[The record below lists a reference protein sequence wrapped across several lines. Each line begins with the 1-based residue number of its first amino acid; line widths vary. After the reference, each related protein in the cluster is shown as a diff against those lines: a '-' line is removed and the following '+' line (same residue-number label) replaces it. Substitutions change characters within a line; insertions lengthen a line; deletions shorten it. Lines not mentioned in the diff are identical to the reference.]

1 MSNIARRVYVGLI
14 GCGLLLAAL
23 AITAPAVM
31 GQGFDWLDPI
41 VMENDWSPENTED
54 RTRSVAWG
62 DIDGDGDL
70 DLAVGGLAH
79 DWPGHFAIQ
88 IYLNEDGRLANE
100 PAQAFGEIDVFSVA
114 WGDLDGDSDL
124 DLIVGVGPYDGEGG
138 QNRAYRNVGGA
149 LEMQPFWTSPRTDAT
164 HSVALGDIDGDGR
177 LDLVEGNCGSPNR
190 IYRNEGLSQD
200 GRLRLDHVLWTDG
213 ISDTTTSIAVGDV
226 DGDGLLDLV
235 VGNGDGE
242 EYCAGSGITAMPNKL
257 YLGDGATLEA
267 APAWESDEAD
277 HTRSVALGDVDGDG
291 DLDLA
296 VANDWMPDGGEDRI
310 YLNEDGSLE
319 TTASWASMEAEST
332 HAIAWGD
339 VDGDGD
345 LDLATGGPGPN
356 YIYLNL
362 EAGLEITPT
371 WMSDAMLLTSS
382 IAWGDVDG
390 DGDLDLAAGNDW
402 DVNSLYIYEN
412 LNLDDEPVWEQPTDP
427 DRYTTIAWGDVDGDG
442 DLDLIAGSDLDASE
456 VYLNHNGQLA
466 AAPAWSK
473 VIDGAQSLAWSD
485 ADGDGDLD
493 LAVAQGENGCAL
505 YRNAGVTSG
514 ALTLTRVWSRPGDV
528 AQVAWGD
535 VDSDGDLDLAVA
547 AGDLEIYHNIGG
559 ASLLE
564 ATPGWIWENEALITS
579 IAWGDVDGDGDLD
592 LAAGFQS
599 SANRLFLNAEG
610 ALQRPAAWY
619 ADNGAWTTHVAWAD
633 VDGDGDL
640 DLAVGNASSP
650 DVIYF
655 NEGGALQET
664 AGWASKD
671 RDHTTHLAWAD
682 VDGDG
687 DLELTTVSW
696 NITRVYLNPGDD
708 LPSEAS
714 WRLDGLPK
722 VIDWGDVDGDGDLD
736 LAVADTNGLQLYLNG
751 KPAPPQHAGAPA
763 YAAIRQAHH
772 ANGYTAATVHDSGA
786 IPFTYTL
793 FDPTGAPMQAVSGYY
808 SLDGGGKW
816 EPAVATSD
824 TLTQNLATDG
834 REHVYTWD
842 VLNSDVFGQSDN
854 VIFRLVAA
862 PLAPATKSSAPNTYT
877 YPRAIPGPYLRPNV
891 SAQTHPLRVRGNQV
905 RVISGTQN
913 VADAIVYRLPAGQ
926 STGATL
932 YACADG
938 EPVTTDEHGFLQG
951 RGEIALGDTLIALT
965 PASDTSAVACQ
976 TYASTDVPQAI
987 TDARPTVVTSTLTIA
1002 ESAEIVDVNVTLSGA
1017 HSYFGDLEFL
1027 LESPEGTSIRLMRSS
1042 CDGADGDFD
1051 LTLDDEAQGG
1061 WPCPPDDGG
1070 VYRPSE
1076 PLAAFAGEESHGVWT
1091 LTVRDHARYD
1101 GGALDGWSL
1110 EICTREKPPYDVY
1123 YTSAPPTETGMDGHL
1138 VTERGVQTIEVSPD
1152 NPLILFN
1159 LDVALEWDAR
1169 QDTAFLDQLKF
1180 DLHKT
1185 AEILFDATN
1194 GQATLGEL
1202 TIYHNRARWDS
1213 ADIRI
1218 YASNALIPN
1227 ADVGGIVDED
1237 TSEVIE
1243 SNPYAIPTQSQPY
1256 TITYRAGSARMGAT
1270 WHRYG
1275 SASGTQGEDW
1285 PRALAHELGHYLF
1298 YLYDNY
1304 LGLNDEGMVVA
1315 VNSCTGSLMTNAHVT
1330 NEYRTGSAWAAACAT
1345 TISARR
1351 NGRADWETITTFY
1364 PWLTANAQ
1372 TGPLALPL
1380 ALPEIAEIEPDESV
1394 AEPLADF
1401 TFSLSDSY
1409 GASLQPGD
1417 YAEAVLYQ
1425 DDAFIEL
1432 GRPTVDK
1439 VIARGAR
1446 LGDRLCVYEL
1456 DADPPR
1462 LGCETVTEDDTVL
1475 MLVEQPTW
1483 TPEIIVSPI
1492 SSRTVTIIVSATLAA
1507 DETLVARI
1515 YPEGGAA
1522 TAAHALADAGGDYRH
1537 TFELAEAA
1545 VAGDVQVWV
1554 DEPEGETD
1562 PRREAVTSY
1571 ALGGSP
1577 ECDLFCPP
1585 GGRCAQSAGGEID
1598 NFIPAIS
1605 SDGQVLL
1612 YGNVKFADGEFYALQ
1627 KATRLPDPPAW
1638 ATVVG
1643 DGYYLLASAGAPPL
1657 TEIASVNFRFRQQ
1670 DVPAGEEDFLRLYFW
1685 DGTAWQKLA
1694 TERTRPNEVAAASQG
1709 AGLYALMSTLEIPLH
1724 QSGWNLVAYPVQ
1736 ETRAVTEAL
1745 ASIDGYYSLVYG
1757 YDATDTADPWKLYQP
1772 PQPDGSIFWANDL
1785 ETLTFGRGY
1794 WISAT
1799 RVITWQLKGS
1809 ESANQRVS
1817 EWANGRMSESTRA
1830 PAIHTPP
1837 ATYYGVI
1844 SPTTDFTPQ
1853 AGMAITASVA
1863 ERACAFA
1870 QTQARGDDVVYAI
1883 NVGYNPRGGTCG
1895 ADGDTVTFTV
1905 GSRVMEQS
1913 AVWRNTRLWALDLHP
1928 PGTPLPPTRRVFLP
1942 VVVRGL

>member
-1 MSNIARRVYVGLI
+1 MNHVTRRGYVGLI

-23 AITAPAVM
+23 AMTAPAVM

-41 VMENDWSPENTED
+41 MLENDWSPEETED

-79 DWPGHFAIQ
+79 DDPGRFAIQ
-88 IYLNEDGRLANE
+88 IYRNDDGRLNRE
-100 PAQAFGEIDVFSVA
+100 PAQAFGEIDVLSVA
-114 WGDLDGDSDL
+114 WGDLDGDGDL
-124 DLIVGVGPYDGEGG
+124 DLVVGAAPHTDGEGG
-138 QNRAYRNVGGA
+138 QNRAYRNVGGT
-149 LEMQPFWTSPRTDAT
+149 LEMQPFWISEATDAT

-177 LDLVEGNCGSPNR
+177 LDLATGNCGASNVV
-190 IYRNEGLSQD
+190 YRNAGLTSE
-200 GRLRLDHVLWTDG
+200 GRLRFEPLWTDAV
-213 ISDTTTSIAVGDV
+213 SDTTTSIALGDV
-226 DGDGLLDLV
+226 DGDGRLDLV

-242 EYCAGSGITAMPNKL
+242 EYCAVPPGGLSMSNKL
-257 YLGDGATLEA
+257 YLGSGDTLET
-267 APAWESDEAD
+267 APVWESNEAD
-277 HTRSVALGDVDGDG
+277 LTRSVALGDVDGDG
-291 DLDLA
+291 LLDLA
-296 VANDWMPDGGEDRI
+296 VGNSDGEDRI
-310 YLNEDGSLE
+310 YWNDGGSLE
-319 TTASWASMEAEST
+319 SSASWVSMEAEST
-332 HAIAWGD
+332 HAVAWGD

-345 LDLATGGPGPN
+345 VDLATGGPGPN
-356 YIYLNL
+356 YIYLNR
-362 EAGLEITPT
+362 EAGMEITPT

-402 DVNSLYIYEN
+402 EVNSLYIYEN

-442 DLDLIAGSDLDASE
+442 DMDLIAGSDLDASE
-456 VYLNHNGQLA
+456 VYLNVGGQLA
-466 AAPAWSK
+466 PAPAWSK
-473 VIDGAQSLAWSD
+473 VLDGAQSLAWGD

-493 LAVAQGENGCAL
+493 LAVAQGESGCAL
-505 YRNAGVTSG
+505 YRNDGVTAG
-514 ALTLTRVWSRPGDV
+514 ALTLTRVWTRPGYV
-528 AQVAWGD
+528 TQAAWGD
-535 VDSDGDLDLAVA
+535 VDGDGDVDLAVVT
-547 AGDLEIYHNIGG
+547 GDLEIYHNIGG
-559 ASLLE
+559 ASFLE
-564 ATPGWIWENEALITS
+564 ATPGWIWENEGLATA

-592 LAAGFQS
+592 LAVGFQNS
-599 SANRLFLNAEG
+599 PNRLFLNDEG

-619 ADNGAWTTHVAWAD
+619 ADNRAWTTAIAWGD

-655 NEGGALQET
+655 NEGGALQTE

-687 DLELTTVSW
+687 DVELTTVSW
-696 NITRVYLNPGDD
+696 NTTRVYLNSGDG
-708 LPSEAS
+708 LPSAAS
-714 WRLDGLPK
+714 WRLDGEPK
-722 VIDWGDVDGDGDLD
+722 VIAWGDVDGDGDVD
-736 LAVADTNGLQLYLNG
+736 LAVADTNGAQLYLNG

-763 YAAIRQAHH
+763 YVAIRQANH
-772 ANGYTAATVHDSGA
+772 ADGYAAATMHDEGT

-793 FDPTGAPMQAVSGYY
+793 FDPTGASRHAVSGFY
-808 SLDGGGKW
+808 SLDGGGSW
-816 EPAVATSD
+816 RPAVATSD
-824 TLTQNLATDG
+824 TITQNLATDG

-854 VIFRLVAA
+854 VVFRLVAA
-862 PLAPATKSSAPNTYT
+862 PLAPAAKSSTPDTYT

-905 RVISGTQN
+905 RVISGTRGIG
-913 VADAIVYRLPAGQ
+913 DALVYRLPAGQ

-932 YACADG
+932 YAGAAG
-938 EPVTTDEHGFLQG
+938 VEVTTDEHGYLQG
-951 RGEIALGDTLIALT
+951 RGEIALGDSLIALA
-965 PASDTSAVACQ
+965 PASDAKAVACQ
-976 TYASTDVPQAI
+976 RYTSADVPQTI

-1002 ESAEIVDVNVTLSGA
+1002 DSAEIVDVNITLSGA

-1027 LESPEGTSIRLMRSS
+1027 LESPEGTSIHLMRPS
-1042 CDGADGDFD
+1042 CDSAEGNFD
-1051 LTLDDEAQGG
+1051 LSLDDDAEGG
-1061 WPCPPDDGG
+1061 WPCPPNDGG

-1076 PLAAFAGEESHGVWT
+1076 PLAAFAGEISQGVWT

-1101 GGALDGWSL
+1101 GGALDGWEL
-1110 EICTREKPPYDVY
+1110 EICTQAPAPYDLY
-1123 YTSAPPTETGMDGHL
+1123 YTSAPPTESGLDGHL
-1138 VTERGVQTIEVSPD
+1138 VTERGVQTLEISRD

-1169 QDTAFLDQLKF
+1169 QDTAFLEQLKF
-1180 DLHKT
+1180 NLHKT
-1185 AEILFDATN
+1185 AEILFDATH
-1194 GQATLGEL
+1194 GQATLGAL
-1202 TIYHNRARWDS
+1202 TIYHHRARWDS

-1227 ADVGGIVDED
+1227 ADVGGIVAED
-1237 TSEVIE
+1237 VTEVIKN
-1243 SNPYAIPTQSQPY
+1243 NPYAIPSQSQPY

-1275 SASGTQGEDW
+1275 AASGTEGEDW

-1304 LGLNDEGMVVA
+1304 LGLNDEGRVVG
-1315 VNSCTGSLMTNAHVT
+1315 VESCTASLMTNAHVT
-1330 NEYRTGSAWAAACAT
+1330 NEYRAGSAWADACAT

-1380 ALPEIAEIEPDESV
+1380 AIPDIIEIEPDESV

-1425 DDAFIEL
+1425 DDAFIAL

-1446 LGDRLCVYEL
+1446 RGDRLCVYEL
-1456 DADPPR
+1456 EAEPPR
-1462 LGCETVTEDDTVL
+1462 LGCETITEGDTVL

-1483 TPEIIVSPI
+1483 APEIIVSPI
-1492 SSRTVTIIVSATLAA
+1492 SSRTVTIIVSATMGAG
-1507 DETLVARI
+1507 ETLYARI

-1522 TAAHALADAGGDYRH
+1522 TGAHALTSAGSDYHH

-1612 YGNVKFADGEFYALQ
+1612 YGNVMFADGEFYALQ

-1685 DGTAWQKLA
+1685 DGTAWQELA
-1694 TERTRPNEVAAASQG
+1694 TERTRANEVAAASQG

-1724 QSGWNLVAYPVQ
+1724 QAGWNLVAYPVQ

-1745 ASIDGYYSLVYG
+1745 ASIEGAYGLVYG
-1757 YDATDTADPWKLYQP
+1757 YDATDAADPWKLYQP
-1772 PQPDGSIFWANDL
+1772 PQPNGSIFWANDL
-1785 ETLTFGRGY
+1785 ETFTFGRGY

-1799 RVITWQLKGS
+1799 RAITWQIKG
-1809 ESANQRVS
+1809 
-1817 EWANGRMSESTRA
+1817 SESTRA
-1830 PAIHTPP
+1830 PTIHEPP

-1844 SPTTDFTPQ
+1844 SPTADFTPQ
-1853 AGMAITASVA
+1853 AGMAITASA
-1863 ERACAFA
+1863 AGRACAFG
-1870 QTQARGDDVVYAI
+1870 QTRARDDEVVYVI

-1895 ADGDTVTFTV
+1895 AAGETVTFTV
-1905 GSRVMEQS
+1905 GSRVMAQS
-1913 AVWRNTRLWALDLHP
+1913 AVWRNPRLWALNLHP

-1942 VVVRGL
+1942 VVVRGM